1 MIDRLRLTAAAKI
14 HLVTLKK
21 RTGLPHYNGIC
32 RHALCISLANPSSIP
47 EESYDFQGGVDIE
60 WKTFT
65 GSYDDLYRDL
75 IVSRLK
81 SDGLEVNPDNM
92 KHTLIQH
99 VHRGLSYLVSKKDP
113 DLLLGISQKLSRVSS
128 KSLG

>member
-14 HLVTLKK
+14 QLVTLKK
-21 RTGLPHYNGIC
+21 RTGLPHYNSIC

-47 EESYDFQGGVDIE
+47 EEFYDFQGGLDIE

-65 GSYDDLYRDL
+65 GNYDDLYCDL
-75 IVSRLK
+75 IASRLK
-81 SDGLEVNPDNM
+81 SDGLDVDPGTL
-92 KHTLIQH
+92 KHALTQH

-113 DLLLGISQKLSRVSS
+113 DLLLGISQKLGRVSS
-128 KSLG
+128 KSLD